1 MLFVEDSGPRVCPCF
16 PYSGHQDSLFCGI
29 LLLPQNMNTPQPRGG
44 ILDRHPLEVRE
55 RAFNL
60 YRKLGADGKRKYTL
74 PQIAEAVGVPV
85 GTINKW
91 SSVSKWH
98 ARARALNK
106 QDAVLSE
113 YDQRPETEAA
123 NAPKTPRIDASTLT
137 FEEKQ
142 ETFSKLMADQA
153 LRLPQIIAE
162 LNDQQLIAAADKLA
176 KLGQEARKTLKLED
190 SAPRMILNVGLLAR
204 PPLPTRQ
211 NVSEL
216 PANSAPPL

>member
-1 MLFVEDSGPRVCPCF
+1 
-16 PYSGHQDSLFCGI
+16 
-29 LLLPQNMNTPQPRGG
+29 MNTPQPRGG

-60 YRKLGADGKRKYTL
+60 YRKLGADGKRKHTL
-74 PQIAEAVGVPV
+74 SQIAEAVGVPV

-123 NAPKTPRIDASTLT
+123 NAPTPRIDASTLT

-176 KLGQEARKTLKLED
+176 KLGAEARKALKLEEAQP
-190 SAPRMILNVGLLAR
+190 SIILNVGLLAR
-204 PPLPTRQ
+204 PALPAPVRAEI
-211 NVSEL
+211 VSETPTERAPL
-216 PANSAPPL
+216 LVEQTGTKPADAS

>member
-1 MLFVEDSGPRVCPCF
+1 
-16 PYSGHQDSLFCGI
+16 
-29 LLLPQNMNTPQPRGG
+29 MNTPQPRGG
-44 ILDRHPLEVRE
+44 ILVRHPLEVRE

-98 ARARALNK
+98 ARARALDK

-113 YDQRPETEAA
+113 YDQRSETAAA
-123 NAPKTPRIDASTLT
+123 NAPTPRIDASTLT

-142 ETFSKLMADQA
+142 ETFSKLMAEQA
-153 LRLPQIIAE
+153 LRLPQLMAKLKDSE
-162 LNDQQLIAAADKLA
+162 LLGAADKLA
-176 KLGQEARKTLKLED
+176 KLGAEARKALKLEEAQP
-190 SAPRMILNVGLLAR
+190 SIILNVGLLAR
-204 PPLPTRQ
+204 PALPAPVRAEI
-211 NVSEL
+211 VSET
-216 PANSAPPL
+216 PASSAPLLVEQTGTKPADA